1 MDKKILMKKVTSL
14 PNHYATIDHLT
25 LYRWDKYTQTKDNNW
40 FLVDYD
46 GRQTKIEHPGLSA
59 VEESLQD
66 QYFKAVD
73 DRSFTL
79 KLQKWAKMDWLQ
91 RKYDTVDALLWVM
104 WQGFGNDVKEME
116 QRYSIIQ
123 QLKSW
128 VFKFPELNSVIAD
141 RDLIIQFRTVLEGIK
156 TQIGMLSNELI
167 DDGKKEK
174 SNLYKQISIAKMAL
188 QGYGEMNPRTMVLA
202 EWIEI
207 VKLVQEKAKQN

>member
-1 MDKKILMKKVTSL
+1 MDKKIYMKKVKSL

-46 GRQTKIEHPGLSA
+46 GRQPKIEHAELNT

-73 DRSFTL
+73 DRSFSL
-79 KLQKWAKMDWLQ
+79 KLQKWAKIGWLQ
-91 RKYDTVDALLWVM
+91 RKYNTVDTLLWVM
-104 WQGFGNDVKEME
+104 WQGFGNDKTEME
-116 QRYSIIQ
+116 QRYLIIQ

-128 VFKFPELNSVIAD
+128 GFRFPELNSVVAD
-141 RDLIIQFRTVLEGIK
+141 RDLIIQFRSVLEGIK
-156 TQIGMLSNELI
+156 TQIGMLSNELKE
-167 DDGKKEK
+167 DGIKER

-188 QGYGEMNPRTMVLA
+188 PGYEINPRIMVVA
-202 EWIEI
+202 EWIE
-207 VKLVQEKAKQN
+207 VCKLVQEKAKQN